1 MSESGFGINTD
12 ILETNLINILLLIG
26 ILIFAFADSVKTG
39 LKSRQDQI
47 SDSLDNAA
55 NKLILAN
62 FRYKDAVESLDKIR
76 IKAIE
81 LQREK
86 LEELRQTKE
95 TNFSQFQ
102 PYILDEITALKVLVL
117 GQYRSFDRQLVNRLF
132 RSYQNHERQ
141 ALKKVL

>member
-102 PYILDEITALKVLVL
+102 PYIVDEINALKVLVL